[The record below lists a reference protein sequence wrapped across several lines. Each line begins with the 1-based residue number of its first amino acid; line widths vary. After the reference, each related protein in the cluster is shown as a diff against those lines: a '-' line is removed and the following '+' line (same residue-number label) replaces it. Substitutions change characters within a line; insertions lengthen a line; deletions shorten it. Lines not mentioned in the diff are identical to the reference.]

1 VEHRSHHPIAR
12 AILDYAAATNL
23 AVAPGDDVR
32 ALDGRGAQGAV
43 SGAQVVL
50 GNHRLFEERQLCT
63 PEVHRRLDE
72 VSARGRTPVLV
83 ARGGE
88 AIGII
93 EVADRPREGG
103 RERCRCCAPGRRAHR
118 DAERRQP
125 QHGGEDRRRARRGR
139 GARELLPM
147 TGEGGDE
154 LRSGWTVAMVG
165 DGINDAPALASAT
178 SASRWAPPAAM
189 RRSRPRTSR

>member
-1 VEHRSHHPIAR
+1 TLNI
-12 AILDYAAATNL
+12 
-23 AVAPGDDVR
+23 AVAPGEDVR

-72 VSARGRTPVLV
+72 ISARGRTPVLV

-103 RERCRCCAPGRRAHR
+103 REALQML
-118 DAERRQP
+118 RRQGVA
-125 QHGGEDRRRARRGR
+125 HIVMLSGDNRSTAEKIGAELGVDEVRAD
-139 GARELLPM
+139 LLPDDKVKAV
-147 TGEGGDE
+147 EE
-154 LRSGWTVAMVG
+154 LRSRFGPVAMVG
-165 DGINDAPALASAT
+165 DGINDAPALASADVGI
-178 SASRWAPPAAM
+178 AMGAAGSDAALETADIALM
-189 RRSRPRTSR
+189 ADELLKIP